1 MGEEV
6 ECQIGEGGD
15 EVDVEGYAGECH
27 GGWRCCGEDVGSGWD
42 TSRLYGKG
50 IMKCETRCHGLG
62 ETAEAPPGTL
72 FQNPVGL
79 QD

>member
-1 MGEEV
+1 VGEEV

-42 TSRLYGKG
+42 SRLYGK
-50 IMKCETRCHGLG
+50 
-62 ETAEAPPGTL
+62 
-72 FQNPVGL
+72 VS
-79 QD
+79 